1 MPPSIAELTGQLIC
15 PVLPQVSRADLP
27 RLARSLDENHWG
39 GFIVFRGG
47 PELAEV
53 LAELQARSERPLLVA
68 GDIEFGAGQQ
78 LEGATFLPPLM
89 ALGAIDSE
97 DVAYEA
103 GRITAVEAR
112 ARGVNWA
119 FAPVADVN
127 VNPRNPIINIRSFGG
142 DPGRVGRL
150 AAAWVR
156 GAQEHGL
163 LATAKHFPGHG
174 DTAVDSHSRLPT
186 ILADRSRLDAVEL
199 APFRECIAA
208 GVGAVMT
215 AHLAVP
221 ALDGSGVPA
230 TLSKAIMTDLLRH
243 QMGFSGLVVTDA
255 LIMGGITGTFGEAEA
270 VAAALDAG
278 CDVLLMPRDAIAAR
292 QAILTAVERGLVPES
307 RLREAF
313 GRLEAARRRLGLVG
327 AGTAAWGASDFAA
340 HRIFARKLAERAMT
354 LVRGGEHL
362 PLGPGAFF
370 VIVDDDDDAVVRQAP
385 GAEFAG
391 RLHGPLAEEL
401 DRRKIP
407 WVLARPGLAPEVR
420 AEILDR
426 ASHATTV
433 GIGIF
438 ALVKAWKDRSDLSA
452 DMAQL
457 VRDLAGGEAPVV
469 AVSFNSPYLVAQ
481 FPAIAGYACAYGPLE
496 DSQRAAV
503 RALCGEI
510 PFAGRLPVEL
520 S

>member
-1 MPPSIAELTGQLIC
+1 MPPSIAELAGQLIC
-15 PVLPQVSRADLP
+15 PVLPPVSRAEVS
-27 RLARSLDENHWG
+27 RLARSLDDNHWG

-47 PELAEV
+47 PDLGEI

-78 LEGATFLPPLM
+78 LAGATVLPPLM

-97 DVAYEA
+97 DAAYEA

-142 DPGRVGRL
+142 EPGRVGRL
-150 AAAWVR
+150 AAAWIR

-186 ILADRSRLDAVEL
+186 ILADRPRLDAVEL

-243 QMGFSGLVVTDA
+243 EMGFAGLVVTDA
-255 LIMGGITGTFGEAEA
+255 LIMGGITATFGEAEA

-278 CDVLLMPRDAIAAR
+278 CDVLLMPRDPFSAR
-292 QAILTAVERGLVPES
+292 QAILTAVERGLVSEA

-313 GRLEAARRRLGLVG
+313 GRLEAARRRLDLDRDRSPAPGVLD
-327 AGTAAWGASDFAA
+327 TAAN
-340 HRIFARKLAERAMT
+340 RTFARELAERAMT
-354 LVRGGEHL
+354 LVRGADHL
-362 PLGPGAFF
+362 PMGPGAFF

-385 GAEFAG
+385 GSEFAG
-391 RLHGPLAEEL
+391 MLHGPLAEEL
-401 DRRKIP
+401 DRRQIS
-407 WVLARPGLAPEVR
+407 WALARPGLSPDAR
-420 AEILDR
+420 ADIMAR
-426 ASHATTV
+426 ARQATTV
-433 GIGIF
+433 GVGIF
-438 ALVKAWKDRSDLSA
+438 ALVKAWKDRSDLS
-452 DMAQL
+452 DEMAQL
-457 VRDLAGGEAPVV
+457 VRDLADGPAPVV
-469 AVSFNSPYLVAQ
+469 AVSFNSPYLVSQ
-481 FPAIAGYACAYGPLE
+481 FPAVAGYACAYGPLE
-496 DSQRAAV
+496 DSQRAAI

-510 PFAGRLPVEL
+510 PFAGRLPVQL